1 MITLQPNRQE
11 EAESQINGTG
21 NDDMEFGADLVFRPP
36 ARFLVDVYLEDEDLI
51 EESTTHSND
60 NNTNYHPESV
70 GGNFDLN
77 WLRDACDVIVKGSSS
92 QLPRDELAMAI
103 CRVLDSEK
111 PGDEIAGDLL
121 DLVGD
126 SAFETV
132 QDLITHRKELVDV
145 VHHGIFVLKSDQK
158 VPGSQ
163 SRMPSY
169 GTRVTVQTE
178 SELQSDKLR
187 RKEGKK
193 KQRRGTDQGNDN
205 ELSSMSFSSLIQAS
219 TVKKHHKGYEEVT
232 VPPTQTAP
240 MKPGEKLIEIKELDD
255 FAQAA
260 FQGYKSLNRIQSRI
274 FQTTYSTNENILVC
288 APTGAGKTNIA
299 MISVLHEIGQH
310 FKDGY
315 LHKDEFKIVYVAPM
329 KALAAE
335 VTRTFSHRLAP
346 LNMIVKELTGDMQLA
361 KNELEETQMIVTTPE
376 KWDVITRKS
385 SDMSLSVLVKLLI
398 IDEVHLLND
407 DRGPVIEALVARTL
421 RQVES
426 TQSMIRIV
434 GLSATLPNYMEVAQF
449 LRVNPDVGLFFFDS
463 SYRPVPLAQQYI
475 GISEPNFLARIELQN
490 EICYNKV
497 VDSLNNGYQAMVFV
511 HSRKDTGK
519 TSEKL
524 VELAQINE
532 DLELF
537 KNVDCYSQN
546 SLLDF

>member
-163 SRMPSY
+163 SRMPSC

-219 TVKKHHKGYEEVT
+219 EKKSIFDDLIGTGGESSATALPQGTVKKHHKGYEEVT

-274 FQTTYSTNENILVC
+274 FQTTYNTNENILVC

-299 MISVLHEIGQH
+299 MIAVLHEIGQH

-335 VTRTFSHRLAP
+335 VTRTFSHR
-346 LNMIVKELTGDMQLA
+346 
-361 KNELEETQMIVTTPE
+361 
-376 KWDVITRKS
+376 
-385 SDMSLSVLVKLLI
+385 
-398 IDEVHLLND
+398 
-407 DRGPVIEALVARTL
+407 
-421 RQVES
+421 
-426 TQSMIRIV
+426 
-434 GLSATLPNYMEVAQF
+434 
-449 LRVNPDVGLFFFDS
+449 
-463 SYRPVPLAQQYI
+463 
-475 GISEPNFLARIELQN
+475 
-490 EICYNKV
+490 
-497 VDSLNNGYQAMVFV
+497 
-511 HSRKDTGK
+511 
-519 TSEKL
+519 
-524 VELAQINE
+524 
-532 DLELF
+532 
-537 KNVDCYSQN
+537 
-546 SLLDF
+546 